1 MWFSKVT
8 SLGAVCNTTTSFD
21 DEPCDHQKE
30 GWCPRVVE
38 SDRDVTCSEHFGGT
52 GKKRFTCGKQK
63 TPKRI
68 WGFLFSP
75 YISTVVTGV
84 FKVVVSAGYLEK
96 MSLTIFENEENQG
109 MLENIFQWLKVR
121 LYQYV

>member
-30 GWCPRVVE
+30 GSCPRVVE

-52 GKKRFTCGKQK
+52 GKKRLEF
-63 TPKRI
+63 
-68 WGFLFSP
+68 
-75 YISTVVTGV
+75 GV
-84 FKVVVSAGYLEK
+84 
-96 MSLTIFENEENQG
+96 
-109 MLENIFQWLKVR
+109 LKKIQNK
-121 LYQYV
+121 LILDFF

>member
-1 MWFSKVT
+1 
-8 SLGAVCNTTTSFD
+8 VCGENKN
-21 DEPCDHQKE
+21 PQI
-30 GWCPRVVE
+30 
-38 SDRDVTCSEHFGGT
+38 
-52 GKKRFTCGKQK
+52 
-63 TPKRI
+63 RI

-121 LYQYV
+121 IYQYV

>member
-1 MWFSKVT
+1 VT

-52 GKKRFTCGKQK
+52 GKKRFTRERKNPNLWVLAC
-63 TPKRI
+63 
-68 WGFLFSP
+68 L
-75 YISTVVTGV
+75 
-84 FKVVVSAGYLEK
+84 
-96 MSLTIFENEENQG
+96 
-109 MLENIFQWLKVR
+109 
-121 LYQYV
+121 

>member
-21 DEPCDHQKE
+21 DEPCDHQKG

-52 GKKRFTCGKQK
+52 GKKKIYLQSPKTTC
-63 TPKRI
+63 
-68 WGFLFSP
+68 
-75 YISTVVTGV
+75 VT
-84 FKVVVSAGYLEK
+84 FD
-96 MSLTIFENEENQG
+96 TI
-109 MLENIFQWLKVR
+109 
-121 LYQYV
+121 